1 MLHVSWTHDGVHT
14 SILNLI
20 VNTCTLERFICPVYF
35 FPEAM
40 KMSLY
45 SFKLQLQVS
54 QIPYTSTT
62 QHKKKDFRKQ
72 KRGSPSWQACQ
83 HWLWRQERHMW
94 HECMNVSA
102 EVCKVNKLHPDPGHK
117 LWTWSTSGGELPEH
131 LSQFSLQQ
139 SHQHWESNTSRDQ
152 VQQSRL
158 GKTKQPL

>member
-40 KMSLY
+40 KISLY

-62 QHKKKDFRKQ
+62 QHKKKRLQ
-72 KRGSPSWQACQ
+72 EAET
-83 HWLWRQERHMW
+83 RQPIMTG
-94 HECMNVSA
+94 MPA
-102 EVCKVNKLHPDPGHK
+102 LA
-117 LWTWSTSGGELPEH
+117 LAA
-131 LSQFSLQQ
+131 
-139 SHQHWESNTSRDQ
+139 
-152 VQQSRL
+152 
-158 GKTKQPL
+158 GKTHVT